1 MKFAEFNQ
9 SDYEIHNLTKL
20 DGILVKLCKMLI
32 DYRKKDREYYGMVAA
47 AVLDPDNNLVAK
59 VNFPREGLRV
69 HAERAAMEEYV
80 KKYGDI
86 PEGSI
91 ILTTLSPCSELH
103 DVTADNR
110 YGESCTK
117 LINDSIVR
125 KVYCGYMDP
134 SQGDDQHEER
144 DFTLQE
150 TNNGDIRELC
160 KKFADTFLK
169 DKKANEFVL
178 ELHLQPEV
186 DEGWKDWAVGA
197 AIGATALGPG
207 AAKAT
212 VPQQNYQND
221 PINKMVQQ
229 KEADKLNAI
238 DRAKLQDILK
248 LMQADKDAEIAQQP
262 KPQLSPAAQADPTK
276 NLKPGATK
284 SDFTI
289 PGTVKPKIKMPA
301 RPVTKPAAA
310 IYKPITGRSAETALY
325 NFAVK
330 MGLKG
335 TELAAFMGQSAH
347 ESDGFKTAEE
357 YASGDAY
364 EGRKDLG
371 NIHKGDGRKY
381 KGRGFIQITG
391 RYNYTEAGKAL
402 GLDLVN
408 HPELA
413 EKPVNA
419 AKVTWWYWKNKV
431 RPHIGN
437 FDNTKAV
444 TKKIQGGSLGLK
456 SREKYTQSFKLA
468 QK

>member
-1 MKFAEFNQ
+1 MSKNRF
-9 SDYEIHNLTKL
+9 SK
-20 DGILVKLCKMLI
+20 
-32 DYRKKDREYYGMVAA
+32 
-47 AVLDPDNNLVAK
+47 
-59 VNFPREGLRV
+59 
-69 HAERAAMEEYV
+69 
-80 KKYGDI
+80 
-86 PEGSI
+86 I
-91 ILTTLSPCSELH
+91 IL
-103 DVTADNR
+103 
-110 YGESCTK
+110 
-117 LINDSIVR
+117 
-125 KVYCGYMDP
+125 
-134 SQGDDQHEER
+134 
-144 DFTLQE
+144 DFRQM
-150 TNNGDIRELC
+150 
-160 KKFADTFLK
+160 
-169 DKKANEFVL
+169 
-178 ELHLQPEV
+178 LHLYNKLSKQLKEKRVKTLMELQSPFQLFKSNIKKNMTV
-186 DEGWKDWAVGA
+186 
-197 AIGATALGPG
+197 LG
-207 AAKAT
+207 
-212 VPQQNYQND
+212 
-221 PINKMVQQ
+221 
-229 KEADKLNAI
+229 KENIACNNTYNMFGDKLFFIMKINI
-238 DRAKLQDILK
+238 
-248 LMQADKDAEIAQQP
+248 P
-262 KPQLSPAAQADPTK
+262 KNNKFIYLERISKQ
-276 NLKPGATK
+276 NK

-335 TELAAFMGQSAH
+335 IELAAFMGQSAH

-391 RYNYTEAGKAL
+391 RYNYTAAGKAL

-413 EKPVNA
+413 EEPVNA